1 MEPDD
6 SKVAP
11 MTPLSSVSIVIPTR
25 DRPRLLKNA
34 VESVLQQTY
43 PVEQIV
49 IVDDGSAAE
58 NAVQIDALASAH
70 PAIEIHRSA
79 SQGVSAA
86 RNLGLKHARGDYVLF
101 LDDDDLIHPRLCEDG
116 VAILQR
122 GNADAVVFLYECFF
136 TPGGHPEAYSSALFS
151 AQGNFS
157 HTPLARTTAAGN
169 PVPAWF
175 LEAHP
180 ASSFLRYLIPIHS
193 CLLRRDKIGRVQF
206 PQSLTQGEDTYFWI
220 ELATKGLRFVSDPH
234 VYAYIHRHS
243 GNATRSHSQYRREI
257 QPCYE
262 SLIASGLLRDPRD
275 RYLVD
280 LKLCWFKMVTRR
292 RGSQNHLRRIVVAP
306 SLLARELGFWMSN
319 FRRRRR
325 LIGYYF
331 SR

>member
-11 MTPLSSVSIVIPTR
+11 MTLPSTVSIVIPTR

-34 VESVLQQTY
+34 LDSALHQTHR
-43 PVEQIV
+43 VEQII
-49 IVDDGSAAE
+49 IVDDGSSAE
-58 NAVQIDALASAH
+58 NAGQIDALASAD

-79 SQGVSAA
+79 GQGVSAA
-86 RNLGLKHARGDYVLF
+86 RNLGLKHAGGDFVLF
-101 LDDDDLIHPRLCEDG
+101 LDDDDLIHPRMCEDG
-116 VAILQR
+116 VAVLQR

-136 TPGGHPEAYSSALFS
+136 TPGGHPEAYPSALFS
-151 AQGNFS
+151 DHGNLTP
-157 HTPLARTTAAGN
+157 HPLARTTAAGN

-193 CLLRRDKIGRVQF
+193 CLLRREKIGSVQF

-220 ELATKGLRFVSDPH
+220 ELAARGLRFVGDPR
-234 VYAYIHRHS
+234 VYAYVHRHS
-243 GNATRSHSQYRREI
+243 GNATRSHSEYRRKI

-275 RYLVD
+275 IYLVD
-280 LKLCWFKMVTRR
+280 LKLCWFKTVTRR
-292 RGSQNHLRRIVVAP
+292 RGWQHHLSRIVVAP
-306 SLLARELGFWMSN
+306 GLLARELGFWMSN
-319 FRRRRR
+319 FKTRRRM
-325 LIGYYF
+325 IGYYF